1 MTNNNEDLIQVSEQR
16 INEIANN
23 INIMSSV
30 TEMAR
35 IMAGGMERTN
45 NIYTDTRIRAFEGIF
60 TLLTSK
66 LIELDNQLLDLMSAG
81 FEIKEAVK

>member
-1 MTNNNEDLIQVSEQR
+1 MTKNNKDLIQVSEQG

-23 INIMSSV
+23 IDIMSSV

-35 IMAGGMERTN
+35 IIAGEMGITN
-45 NIYTDTRIRAFEGIF
+45 DIYTDTRIRAFEGIF

-66 LIELDNQLLDLMSAG
+66 LVELDNQLLDLMHT
-81 FEIKEAVK
+81 EYEVKEVVK